1 MRVELDVDASG
12 PRLRITDLATGVF
25 SCLDP
30 FELQSLAWARHA
42 DLAAVV
48 EPGPPGGSARLVVDA
63 RRGREL
69 TWRTNSRGGSDAA
82 SR

>member
-1 MRVELDVDASG
+1 MPDPIRLANEFASVRVELDTDAAG

-42 DLAAVV
+42 DLAMLLDPAHREAVLDW
-48 EPGPPGGSARLVVDA
+48 SSMHDA
-63 RRGREL
+63 DGR
-69 TWRTNSRGGSDAA
+69 
-82 SR
+82 